1 MEPPETRYAKSG
13 DVSIA
18 YQVLGKG
25 NLDLVYVPGF
35 VSNLDRY
42 WENPIWV
49 DFFSRITGFSRL
61 ILFDKRGTGLSDRVS
76 GVPDLEVRMD
86 DVRAVMDAVGSERA
100 ALFGQSARMHLYSV
114 LAQD

>member
-49 DFFSRITGFSRL
+49 GAFPRT
-61 ILFDKRGTGLSDRVS
+61 
-76 GVPDLEVRMD
+76 
-86 DVRAVMDAVGSERA
+86 
-100 ALFGQSARMHLYSV
+100 
-114 LAQD
+114 

>member
-49 DFFSRITGFSRL
+49 DFFVSL
-61 ILFDKRGTGLSDRVS
+61 RGRPP
-76 GVPDLEVRMD
+76 GVGSA
-86 DVRAVMDAVGSERA
+86 VRA
-100 ALFGQSARMHLYSV
+100 
-114 LAQD
+114 